1 MGGRKMVNVKV
12 SWIASAPAELVIGYN
27 VYQDGTKVNTD
38 PITGLEFVIPNIS
51 AGSHSYT
58 VSAVNVLG
66 EGPQSD
72 PITITV
78 PSGLPSKVVNV
89 TVSVSVVVSG

>member
-1 MGGRKMVNVKV
+1 MVNVKV
-12 SWIASAPAELVIGYN
+12 SWVAGLPAELVTGYN

-38 PITGLEFVIPNIS
+38 PIPELEFAIS
-51 AGSHSYT
+51 NVSGGSHSYA
-58 VSAVNVLG
+58 VSAVNILG

-72 PITITV
+72 PISIAV